1 MNLIDPAGE
10 RVLFARSD
18 AALEPAS
25 GGAAKD
31 ADSTARWIE
40 SCLSGREAIPESLKV
55 QLACCLVASGEAQ
68 TLEEG
73 MARVAAT
80 FG

>member
-18 AALEPAS
+18 AVVEPAIA
-25 GGAAKD
+25 GAAKD

-40 SCLSGREAIPESLKV
+40 GCLSGREAIPESLKV